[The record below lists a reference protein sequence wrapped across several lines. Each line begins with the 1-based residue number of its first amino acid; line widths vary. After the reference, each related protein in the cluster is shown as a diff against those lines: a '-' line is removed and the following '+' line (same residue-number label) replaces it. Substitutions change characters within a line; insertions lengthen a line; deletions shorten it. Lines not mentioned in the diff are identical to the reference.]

1 MTESFI
7 TLQTLRSYTREG
19 RALILDYGG
28 PRVAITAL
36 TDSMIRVRLA
46 PDGTFAARR
55 SWAVTRVDDEFPEPS
70 FAIEESGQALVLGP
84 TSLTVQIDRDRGS
97 RVLPAEVGQSVWRG
111 R

>member
-28 PRVAITAL
+28 PRVAITVL
-36 TDSMIRVRLA
+36 TDSLIRVRLA

-55 SWAVTRVDDEFPEPS
+55 SWAVARADDEFPEAS
-70 FAIEESGQALVLGP
+70 FEIEESGQTGGHEGP
-84 TSLTVQIDRDRGS
+84 HSASTPLPVPQPGSPPLRVRPASLTI
-97 RVLPAEVGQSVWRG
+97 
-111 R
+111 